1 MALRGRVRAPRPGG
15 EWGRRS
21 HFIQLLRVG
30 AVWVV
35 AASDKPMIVLSPAF
49 YKEAAAGGAF
59 LGIGQYTGIVYCV
72 VTAGKVRAT
81 DKSFSVFTDFKQVS
95 CLASGTFGLPLP
107 TEAALGAS
115 IKVPIE
121 NGDIVVKLPPETSSG
136 QKLKMANEGLKN
148 PKNGKKGDMILTV
161 KIVIPKNLSEKEKAL
176 YKELSAVREFNPR
189 ENEVK
194 NG

>member
-1 MALRGRVRAPRPGG
+1 MTSWLKRSMVRCGSAQVPPSLQDPAGA
-15 EWGRRS
+15 GRRS

-59 LGIGQYTGIVYCV
+59 FGIGQYAGIVYCV

-95 CLASGTFGLPLP
+95 CLASGTFGLPLILC
-107 TEAALGAS
+107 TFDGDKANGIRLLELL
-115 IKVPIE
+115 KE
-121 NGDIVVKLPPETSSG
+121 NGRIFVFRKDECPVFSAGDCDIEQAPLLFKG
-136 QKLKMANEGLKN
+136 EGAA
-148 PKNGKKGDMILTV
+148 IC
-161 KIVIPKNLSEKEKAL
+161 
-176 YKELSAVREFNPR
+176 
-189 ENEVK
+189 
-194 NG
+194 